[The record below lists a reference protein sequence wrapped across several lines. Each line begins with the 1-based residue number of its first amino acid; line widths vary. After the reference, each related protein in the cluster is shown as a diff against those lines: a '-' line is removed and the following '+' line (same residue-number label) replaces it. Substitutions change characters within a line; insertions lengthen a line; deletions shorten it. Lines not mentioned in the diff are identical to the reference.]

1 MVQILESKE
10 LIMKKLLI
18 IAAATI
24 AVANAGLLED
34 AAKLDVKKA
43 CDVKAIGAAKALEV
57 AKKYNPE
64 AVKQGV
70 EFKRLGITNSKY
82 IKAVEEA
89 LKNKSKDAV
98 IKYKDKKKDKTKK
111 FPLDYA
117 AWRTCTFAVSA
128 LQEKVEAEKTWRLAV
143 PGDGFKF

>member
-1 MVQILESKE
+1 
-10 LIMKKLLI
+10 MKKLLI
-18 IAAATI
+18 IAATTI
-24 AVANAGLLED
+24 VVANAGLLED

-57 AKKYNPE
+57 AKKYNAE

-82 IKAVEEA
+82 IKAVGEA

-98 IKYKDKKKDKTKK
+98 IKYKAKKKDKTKK

-117 AWRTCTFAVSA
+117 AWRTCTFAIRA